1 MDPSAEPTRPSA
13 ARFALE
19 ARAWPELLSTLATW
33 PLLARGATR
42 GDGAGVLVL
51 PGWLADDLSTRV
63 MRRLL
68 RDVGYYAHGW
78 RLGRNYGPASHRIVA
93 LERRLLDL
101 AERYG
106 APLTLIGWSLGGLY
120 ARELARRRR
129 GAVRQVIALASP
141 LRAPVASLVAAS
153 FAREVGRN
161 VENGSPAPLTAIY
174 SRSDGVVPWQHCLV
188 EPGPLRENIEVPSS
202 HCGMGHHPV
211 ALWLVAQ
218 RLAQPVESW
227 APLDLRGSAAR
238 LFRARPAPAGAPA
251 SA

>member
-1 MDPSAEPTRPSA
+1 MDPSTERVRRSA

-33 PLLARGATR
+33 PLLARGAGR
-42 GDGAGVLVL
+42 GRGGVLVL
-51 PGWLADDLSTRV
+51 PGWLAGDLSTRV

-68 RDVGYYAHGW
+68 RDLGYSAHGW
-78 RLGRNYGPASHRIVA
+78 RLGRNYGPASHRVVA

-106 APLTLIGWSLGGLY
+106 APLTLVGWSLGGVY

-129 GAVRQVIALASP
+129 AAVRQVVTLASP
-141 LRAPVASLVAAS
+141 LRAPVAALVATA
-153 FAREVGRN
+153 FAREIGGPL
-161 VENGSPAPLTAIY
+161 EAGPPAPLTALY
-174 SRSDGVVPWQHCLV
+174 SRSDGVVPWRHCLA
-188 EPGPLRENIEVPSS
+188 EPGPQTENIEVPSS

-218 RLAQPVESW
+218 RLAQPIEGW
-227 APLDLRGSAAR
+227 APLDLGGLAAR
-238 LFRARPAPAGAPA
+238 LFRARPAPA
-251 SA
+251 